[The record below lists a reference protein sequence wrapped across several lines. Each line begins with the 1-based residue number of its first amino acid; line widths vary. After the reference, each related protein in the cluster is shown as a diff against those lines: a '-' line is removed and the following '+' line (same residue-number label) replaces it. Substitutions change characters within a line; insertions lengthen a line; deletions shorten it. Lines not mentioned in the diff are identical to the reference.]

1 MTFNMKYCVLIGTN
15 EILFKSANIKRKQS
29 MSLGPVMLDVVG
41 TALTADDIKRL
52 QHPLVGGVILFARNY
67 ENCAQLAAL
76 TASIH
81 AVRQP
86 PLLIAVDHE
95 GGRVQRFREG
105 FTKIPPMREFGKIWD
120 TDRKKAKELAV
131 QAGWILSAELRAHG
145 VDFSFTP
152 VLDMDY
158 GDSLVIGDRA
168 FHQNTQAINEL
179 AFSLMQGLKK
189 GGMQAVGK
197 HFPGH
202 GFVVADSHVSIP
214 IDEREFDQIAQND
227 MQPFRQMIDEGLA
240 AIMPAHVIYPKVDDK
255 PAGFSAK
262 WLQKVLRERLGFN
275 GAVFSDDLSME
286 GATVG
291 GDVTTRSLAA
301 LNAGCDM
308 VLLCNRPDLADELL
322 ENLRWK
328 MPAQSII
335 RLAHMHGGHHPANLI
350 HLHKN
355 SEFVA
360 AVQRV
365 GMVGKAES
373 DLFA

>member
-1 MTFNMKYCVLIGTN
+1 
-15 EILFKSANIKRKQS
+15 

-41 TALTADDIKRL
+41 KELTADDIRRL
-52 QHPLVGGVILFARNY
+52 QHPLVGGVILFARNF
-67 ENCAQLAAL
+67 ENCEQLKAL

-81 AVRQP
+81 AARTP

-105 FTKIPPMREFGKIWD
+105 FTKIPPMREFGKLWD
-120 TDRKKAKELAV
+120 TDRAKAKQLATETGFV
-131 QAGWILSAELRAHG
+131 LAAELRAHG
-145 VDFSFTP
+145 IDFSFTP
-152 VLDMDY
+152 ILDMDY

-168 FHQNTQAINEL
+168 FHLDPRAINEL

-189 GGMQAVGK
+189 GGMAAVGK

-214 IDEREFDQIAQND
+214 VDERAFDEIAQND
-227 MQPFRQMIDEGLA
+227 MQPFRQMIDEGIP

-275 GAVFSDDLSME
+275 GVIFSDDLSME

-322 ENLRWK
+322 ANLHWK
-328 MPAQSII
+328 MSAQSIA
-335 RLAHMHGGHHPANLI
+335 RLARMHGGHHPANM
-350 HLHKN
+350 
-355 SEFVA
+355 VA
-360 AVQRV
+360 LRESAHYVNAVKRV
-365 GMVGKAES
+365 AMVGQVEG

>member
-1 MTFNMKYCVLIGTN
+1 
-15 EILFKSANIKRKQS
+15 

-41 TALTADDIKRL
+41 TELTADDIKRL
-52 QHPLVGGVILFARNY
+52 QHPLVGGVILFARNF
-67 ENCAQLAAL
+67 ENGEQLKKL
-76 TASIH
+76 TTRIH
-81 AVRQP
+81 EARQP

-105 FTKIPPMREFGKIWD
+105 FTKIPPMREFGKLWD
-120 TDRKKAKELAV
+120 NDRKQAKALAV
-131 QAGWILSAELRAHG
+131 EAGWVLAAELREHG

-152 VLDMDY
+152 ILDMDY

-168 FHQNTQAINEL
+168 FHLDPRAINEL

-189 GGMQAVGK
+189 GGMAAVGK

-214 IDEREFDQIAQND
+214 VDEREFDQIAQND
-227 MQPFRQMIDEGLA
+227 MQPFRQMIDEGLP

-255 PAGFSAK
+255 PAGFSER
-262 WLQKVLRERLGFN
+262 WLQKVLRERLAFN
-275 GAVFSDDLSME
+275 GVIFSDDLSME

-301 LNAGCDM
+301 LQAGCDM
-308 VLLCNRPDLADELL
+308 ILLCNRPDLADELL
-322 ENLRWK
+322 ENLEWE
-328 MPAQSII
+328 MSAQSIV
-335 RLAHMHGGHHPANLI
+335 RLARMHGHQPEQVTSDVFKSIANR
-350 HLHKN
+350 
-355 SEFVA
+355 VA
-360 AVQRV
+360 TLGQPE
-365 GMVGKAES
+365 G

>member
-1 MTFNMKYCVLIGTN
+1 
-15 EILFKSANIKRKQS
+15 

-41 TALTADDIKRL
+41 KALTADDIRRL
-52 QHPLVGGVILFARNY
+52 QHPLVGGVILFARNF
-67 ENCAQLAAL
+67 ESSEQLKAL
-76 TASIH
+76 TASIR
-81 AVRQP
+81 AARQTS
-86 PLLIAVDHE
+86 LLIAVDHE

-105 FTKIPPMREFGKIWD
+105 FTKIPPMREFGKVWD
-120 TDRKKAKELAV
+120 KNPKKARELATE
-131 QAGWILSAELRAHG
+131 AGFVLAAELRAHG
-145 VDFSFTP
+145 IDFSFTP

-168 FHQNTQAINEL
+168 FHKDIRAINEL

-189 GGMQAVGK
+189 GGMAAVGK

-214 IDEREFDQIAQND
+214 VDEREFDQIAQND

-255 PAGFSAK
+255 PAGFSTK
-262 WLQKVLRERLGFN
+262 WLQKVLRERLGFT
-275 GAVFSDDLSME
+275 GVIFSDDLSME

-322 ENLRWK
+322 DNLHWK
-328 MPAQSII
+328 MSAQSIA
-335 RLAHMHGGHHPANLI
+335 RLARMHGGHHPLDIIKLRESTHYVDAV
-350 HLHKN
+350 KR
-355 SEFVA
+355 VA
-360 AVQRV
+360 VV
-365 GMVGKAES
+365 GQAEG

>member
-1 MTFNMKYCVLIGTN
+1 
-15 EILFKSANIKRKQS
+15 
-29 MSLGPVMLDVVG
+29 MLDVVG
-41 TALTADDIKRL
+41 TELTAEDIKRL
-52 QHPLVGGVILFARNY
+52 QHPLVGGVILFARNFV
-67 ENCAQLAAL
+67 NCAQLAAL

-81 AVRQP
+81 ALRSP

-120 TDRKKAKELAV
+120 IDRKKAKELAV
-131 QAGWILSAELRAHG
+131 EAGWILAAELRAHG
-145 VDFSFTP
+145 FDFSFTP

-168 FHQNTQAINEL
+168 FHKNTQAINEL

-214 IDEREFDQIAQND
+214 IDERTFDQIAQND

-275 GAVFSDDLSME
+275 GVIFSDDLSME
-286 GATVG
+286 GASVG

-322 ENLRWK
+322 SKLEWK
-328 MPAQSII
+328 MSAQSIV
-335 RLAHMHGGHHPANLI
+335 RLTRMHGARNPQNMDNL
-350 HLHKN
+350 HG
-355 SEFVA
+355 SGEFAQAVKRVA
-360 AVQRV
+360 
-365 GMVGKAES
+365 MVGKAEP

>member
-1 MTFNMKYCVLIGTN
+1 
-15 EILFKSANIKRKQS
+15 

-41 TALTADDIKRL
+41 TELTADDIRRL
-52 QHPLVGGVILFARNY
+52 QHPLVGGVILFARNF

-81 AVRQP
+81 EVRSP

-120 TDRKKAKELAV
+120 VDRKKAKELAIE
-131 QAGWILSAELRAHG
+131 AGWILAAELRAHG

-168 FHQNTQAINEL
+168 FHRDSRAINEL

-189 GGMQAVGK
+189 GGMAAVGK

-214 IDEREFDQIAQND
+214 VDERSFDDIAQND

-240 AIMPAHVIYPKVDDK
+240 AIMPAHVIYSKVDDK
-255 PAGFSAK
+255 PAGFSPK
-262 WLQKVLRERLGFN
+262 WLQKVLRERLGFQ
-275 GAVFSDDLSME
+275 GVIFSDDLSME
-286 GATVG
+286 GASVG

-308 VLLCNRPDLADELL
+308 VLLCNRPDMADELL
-322 ENLRWK
+322 DNLTWK
-328 MPAQSII
+328 MSAQSII
-335 RLAHMHGGHHPANLI
+335 RLAHMHGARHPASMI
-350 HLHKN
+350 HLHKIG
-355 SEFVA
+355 EFVA
-360 AVQRV
+360 AVTEV
-365 GMVGKAES
+365 TSVGKTET
-373 DLFA
+373 DLFS

>member
-1 MTFNMKYCVLIGTN
+1 
-15 EILFKSANIKRKQS
+15 
-29 MSLGPVMLDVVG
+29 MLDVVG
-41 TALTADDIKRL
+41 KELTADDLRRL
-52 QHPLVGGVILFARNY
+52 QHPLVGGVILFARNF

-81 AVRQP
+81 AVRSP

-95 GGRVQRFREG
+95 GGRVQRFRDG

-131 QAGWILSAELRAHG
+131 QAGWILAAELRAHG

-168 FHQNTQAINEL
+168 FHGDATAINEL

-255 PAGFSAK
+255 PAGFSPK

-275 GAVFSDDLSME
+275 GVIFSDDLSME

-322 ENLRWK
+322 EKLVWK

-335 RLAHMHGGHHPANLI
+335 RLAHMHGARHPETAQ
-350 HLHKN
+350 HLHHN
-355 SEFVA
+355 TEFSSA
-360 AVQRV
+360 IERV
-365 GMVGKAES
+365 VGVGKSES
-373 DLFA
+373 KPDADLFA

>member
-1 MTFNMKYCVLIGTN
+1 
-15 EILFKSANIKRKQS
+15 
-29 MSLGPVMLDVVG
+29 MLDVVG
-41 TALTADDIKRL
+41 TELSADDIRRL
-52 QHPLVGGVILFARNY
+52 QHPLVGGVILFARNFKD
-67 ENCAQLAAL
+67 CAQLRAL

-81 AVRQP
+81 ALRSP

-120 TDRKKAKELAV
+120 KNTKKARELATE
-131 QAGWILSAELRAHG
+131 AGWILAAELRAHG

-168 FHQNTQAINEL
+168 FHQDSQAINEL

-189 GGMQAVGK
+189 GGMEAVGK

-275 GAVFSDDLSME
+275 GVIFSDDLSME
-286 GATVG
+286 GASVG

-301 LNAGCDM
+301 LNAGCDV

-322 ENLRWK
+322 EKLEWK
-328 MPAQSII
+328 MSALSIL
-335 RLAHMHGGHHPANLI
+335 RLARMHGERKPASTEQ
-350 HLHKN
+350 LHEN
-355 SEFVA
+355 GEFVA
-360 AVQRV
+360 AVKRV
-365 GMVGKAES
+365 GIVGKTES
-373 DLFA
+373 DLFG

>member
-1 MTFNMKYCVLIGTN
+1 
-15 EILFKSANIKRKQS
+15 

-41 TALTADDIKRL
+41 TELTADDIKRL
-52 QHPLVGGVILFARNY
+52 QHPLVGGVILFARNF
-67 ENCAQLAAL
+67 ENCTQLATL

-95 GGRVQRFREG
+95 GGRVQRFRDG

-120 TDRKKAKELAV
+120 KNRKQAKELAV
-131 QAGWILSAELRAHG
+131 EAGWILAAELRAHG

-158 GDSLVIGDRA
+158 VDSLVIGDRA
-168 FHQNTQAINEL
+168 FHKDPQAINEL

-255 PAGFSAK
+255 PAGFSSK
-262 WLQKVLRERLGFN
+262 WLQKVLRERLGFQ
-275 GAVFSDDLSME
+275 GVIFSDDLSME
-286 GATVG
+286 GASVG

-322 ENLRWK
+322 DNLLWK
-328 MPAQSII
+328 MPALSIA
-335 RLAHMHGGHHPANLI
+335 RLARMHGARYPMQMN
-350 HLHKN
+350 HLHEN
-355 SEFVA
+355 GEFVA
-360 AVQRV
+360 AVKRV
-365 GMVGKAES
+365 GMVGKSET
-373 DLFA
+373 DLFV

>member
-1 MTFNMKYCVLIGTN
+1 
-15 EILFKSANIKRKQS
+15 

-41 TALTADDIKRL
+41 TALTADDIRRL
-52 QHPLVGGVILFARNY
+52 QHPLVGGVILFARNF
-67 ENCAQLAAL
+67 EDCEQLKAL

-120 TDRKKAKELAV
+120 KDRKKAMALAV
-131 QAGWILSAELRAHG
+131 EAGWILAAELRAHD

-152 VLDMDY
+152 ILDMDY

-168 FHQNTQAINEL
+168 FHLDPRAINEL

-189 GGMQAVGK
+189 GGMAAVGK

-227 MQPFRQMIDEGLA
+227 MQPFRQMIDEGLP

-255 PAGFSAK
+255 PAGFSTK

-275 GAVFSDDLSME
+275 GVIFSDDLSME
-286 GATVG
+286 GASVG

-322 ENLRWK
+322 DNLVWK
-328 MPAQSII
+328 MSAQSIV
-335 RLAHMHGGHHPANLI
+335 RLTRMHGSHRPQSITQLRESGVFADAV
-350 HLHKN
+350 KR
-355 SEFVA
+355 VA
-360 AVQRV
+360 
-365 GMVGKAES
+365 MVGQSER
-373 DLFA
+373 DFFA

>member
-1 MTFNMKYCVLIGTN
+1 
-15 EILFKSANIKRKQS
+15 
-29 MSLGPVMLDVVG
+29 MLDVIG
-41 TALTADDIKRL
+41 TALSADDIRRL
-52 QHPLVGGVILFARNY
+52 QHPLVGGVILFARNF
-67 ENCAQLAAL
+67 ENCEQLKAL
-76 TASIH
+76 TASVH

-120 TDRKKAKELAV
+120 KDRKKAMALAV
-131 QAGWILSAELRAHG
+131 DAGWILAAELRAHG

-152 VLDMDY
+152 ILDMDY

-168 FHQNTQAINEL
+168 FHLDPRAINEL
-179 AFSLMQGLKK
+179 AFSLMEGLKK
-189 GGMQAVGK
+189 GGMAAVGK

-202 GFVVADSHVSIP
+202 GYVTADSHVSIP
-214 IDEREFDQIAQND
+214 VDEREFDQIAQND
-227 MQPFRQMIDEGLA
+227 MQPFRQMIDEGLP

-275 GAVFSDDLSME
+275 GVIFSDDLSME

-308 VLLCNRPDLADELL
+308 ILLCNRPDLADELL
-322 ENLRWK
+322 EKLVWK
-328 MPAQSII
+328 MSAQSIV
-335 RLAHMHGGHHPANLI
+335 RLARMHGGRHPKNLTALQNTSAFNI
-350 HLHKN
+350 AVEH
-355 SEFVA
+355 VA
-360 AVQRV
+360 
-365 GMVGKAES
+365 MVGKDADG